1 MSFGAP
7 ELVRYLLDVGAID
20 CAAVVDGD
28 LVISDCTR
36 RHSNHKVR
44 LGAGTGAGYFVKQA
58 RTDQPM
64 SASTLNREAV
74 CYWLAARDA
83 RFATLADLMP
93 RCLHYDPQQ
102 QVLVLELLP
111 ESENLAELHGRLGH
125 VPVETARALG
135 QALGTVHAGVAD
147 PGAQDPSTN
156 SFPRTPPWV
165 LGIHAV
171 VARQFE
177 RLSLGNA
184 HLLSLIHQYPS
195 FSAAL
200 DALKAQWRPDTVIHG
215 DMKWDN
221 CLLLP
226 ATGSDAQ
233 STLRVIDW
241 ELADIGDPL
250 WDVGGLMH
258 SFLCAWLLSMPLH
271 ETARPEQ
278 LVAAAR
284 HPIHGMRPAL
294 HAFWQAYVEA
304 RGLNPKAASGAL
316 VRCVEFA
323 AARMIQSAYES
334 LSYAQAVSAP
344 TLRLLQVS
352 LNILTRPREAL
363 RDLLEFDASLNV
375 EVAA

>member
-7 ELVRYLLDVGAID
+7 ALVRYLLDVGAID

-28 LVISDCTR
+28 LLVSDSTR

-44 LGAGTGAGYFVKQA
+44 LGAGAGAGYFVKQA
-58 RTDQPM
+58 RIDQTM

-83 RFATLADLMP
+83 RFAALAALMP
-93 RCLHYDPQQ
+93 RCLHYDPRQQ
-102 QVLVLELLP
+102 ILVLELLP

-125 VPVETARALG
+125 LPVETAHALG
-135 QALGTVHAGVAD
+135 DALGKAHASVGD
-147 PGAQDPSTN
+147 PGTQEPLTN

-165 LGIHAV
+165 LGIHAIA
-171 VARQFE
+171 ARQFD
-177 RLSLGNA
+177 RLSAANA
-184 HLLSLIHQYPS
+184 HLLSIVHQYPG

-200 DALKAQWRPDTVIHG
+200 DDLRAQWRPGTVIHG

-221 CLLLP
+221 CLRMSAAAGDGP
-226 ATGSDAQ
+226 S
-233 STLRVIDW
+233 SLRVVDW
-241 ELADIGDPL
+241 ELADVGDPL
-250 WDVGGLMH
+250 WDAAGIVH
-258 SFLCAWLLSMPLH
+258 SFLCAWLLSMPPN
-271 ETARPEQ
+271 ETTRADQ
-278 LVAAAR
+278 LVATAR

-294 HAFWQAYVEA
+294 HAYWRSYAQARDLDRA
-304 RGLNPKAASGAL
+304 AASSAL
-316 VRCVEFA
+316 VRCIQFA

-363 RDLLEFDASLNV
+363 RDLLGFDDPWPAGGT
-375 EVAA
+375 A